1 MPGHAARWDDT
12 RRLLGSRLSG
22 DGVFARCVPTLRAFC
37 DATRAWEKTVVIALQ
52 RIMDYRDQVADVF
65 LDAHSLEI

>member
-1 MPGHAARWDDT
+1 M
-12 RRLLGSRLSG
+12 
-22 DGVFARCVPTLRAFC
+22 PTLRAFC